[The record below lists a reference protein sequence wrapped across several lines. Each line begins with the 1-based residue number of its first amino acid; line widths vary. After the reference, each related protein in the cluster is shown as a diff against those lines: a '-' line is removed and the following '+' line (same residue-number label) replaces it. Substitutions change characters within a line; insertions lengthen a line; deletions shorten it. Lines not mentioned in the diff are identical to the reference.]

1 MFQSVSDSTSVLF
14 VAVLFMLPLYIPFC
28 DFASI
33 FFLTSQ
39 LYLSVPLARVNAASG
54 LMLLWGPHACETPVP
69 HLQAEANSVLLIGW
83 VSWYDAVCHSLVPCC
98 SVPKEEGCV
107 VRSVTVVQTE
117 LHFMSA
123 KKLFVSVGNQ
133 SSRLV
138 VSWPLLSCVHLSN
151 KNKCRKW
158 KKKNNLFILLC
169 CVSLCLSVFILHYH
183 LFTMHAFSVH
193 TSALSTSVWSLEL
206 HFILLAARPWELGG
220 GPYGWISPPAHPE
233 GFGNWAWAIAAPAG
247 DVGLRSEM

>member
-14 VAVLFMLPLYIPFC
+14 VSVLFMLPLYIPFC

-54 LMLLWGPHACETPVP
+54 LMLLWGPHACETAVP

-158 KKKNNLFILLC
+158 KKKNQPVHPSLLC
-169 CVSLCLSVFILHYH
+169 LTVSQCVHPSLPSLH
-183 LFTMHAFSVH
+183 HACIFCTYFCSQYFS
-193 TSALSTSVWSLEL
+193 LKPW
-206 HFILLAARPWELGG
+206 AAF
-220 GPYGWISPPAHPE
+220 H
-233 GFGNWAWAIAAPAG
+233 PAG
-247 DVGLRSEM
+247 SKALGVGWGTLRMNLSSCSSQGLW